1 MNLESAGYEPFYTFT
16 VEYPLLIL
24 TYRAD
29 SHMDDTPEIV
39 GFIHDT
45 KVFINSALTYNA
57 QIELRYVAANYVNPD
72 AQYIGLPEPVF
83 ECIAEGTPHD
93 QALADHVS
101 INILGA

>member
-16 VEYPLLIL
+16 VDYPLLIL
-24 TYRAD
+24 TYRTD

-45 KVFINSALTYNA
+45 KVFINAALTHKA
-57 QIELRYVAANYVNPD
+57 QAELRSVAANHVNPD
-72 AQYIGLPEPVF
+72 AQYIKLPEAVF
-83 ECIAEGTPHD
+83 ERIAEGTPHD
-93 QALADHVS
+93 QALANHVS